1 MNILDKKE
9 MKRTASCTKKLD
21 KTESKRAKLL
31 DPSKEKRVVRHALVK
46 SKRDTTKFLS
56 GYVLKV
62 PNPVFPQDTGP
73 LIEKYLAVPEI
84 AMLIIS
90 NLGPHELY
98 IMTRVSWQFKIVT
111 SNAFLNLAPFYLD
124 RYTEEVTDVQVLG
137 QFKFER
143 TNLCTL
149 LSEYTARLIASLTQN
164 VLPPPPIEDM
174 FALWFRV
181 QRKYRCHCKSYVKPV
196 ITPHTE
202 RHIDYA
208 FVYDTVE
215 KRLVRLRDLN
225 LYKSDK
231 LNEIGAK
238 FRYKWLEKRGFICPE
253 NEPTL
258 SLLRLRDLEKM
269 SFSRIEG
276 DFKPHETFVFKDG
289 HITNFL
295 ANDRYHMHYCAHPSV
310 FPLPGTSRRAPF
322 FDYYE
327 QRIAYENHT
336 NQIPAY
342 PFKETIVMH
351 RLRLSAL
358 CKSVV

>member
-1 MNILDKKE
+1 
-9 MKRTASCTKKLD
+9 MKRLTSCIQELDRTETKRIKLID
-21 KTESKRAKLL
+21 SIKKTEERA
-31 DPSKEKRVVRHALVK
+31 VRHALVK
-46 SKRDTTKFLS
+46 SKRDTAKFLR
-56 GYVLKV
+56 GQVLKIR
-62 PNPVFPQDTGP
+62 NTVFPDDNEP
-73 LIEKYLAVPEI
+73 LIENCLAIPDL

-124 RYTEEVTDVQVLG
+124 RYAEEVTDIQVIG

-143 TNLCTL
+143 ENLCTL
-149 LSEYTARLIASLTQN
+149 VKEYTNRLIASLTKD

-181 QRKYRCHCKSYVKPV
+181 QRKYRCHCKSYVMKPGV
-196 ITPHTE
+196 TPHTE

-208 FVYDTVE
+208 FVYDTTE
-215 KRLVRLRDLN
+215 NRLMRLRDLN

-231 LNEIGAK
+231 LSEIGAK
-238 FRYKWLEKRGFICPE
+238 FRYKWLEKRGFIFPE
-253 NEPTL
+253 NVSTL
-258 SLLRLRDLEKM
+258 SLLRRKDLEKM

-276 DFKPHETFVFKDG
+276 DFKPSEAFIFEDG

-295 ANDRYHMHYCAHPSV
+295 ENDRYLMHYCAHSSI

-327 QRIAYENHT
+327 QCISYGNHK
-336 NQIPAY
+336 NQITAY
-342 PFKETIVMH
+342 PFKETVVMH

-358 CKSVV
+358 CKSVI